1 VNPAPVLIPLVS
13 GLTGGGIA
21 TCARK
26 LAEELV
32 RRGRSVG
39 LIVHGK
45 DRSTSLPKELDPRV
59 RIFDLRD
66 LPPPDAPGVDLA
78 ALAARYEDAAR
89 DLAGSRGPV
98 VVLPSQHGECYGLCA
113 RLSQTMGERG
123 RIVGWRHS
131 AFAYDRLLVEHY
143 QACLSRAVAVGPLLA
158 AELRSVMPGRADDIV
173 AIPNA
178 VDVHEPA
185 ARTWE
190 WSPGRVLKLIYV
202 GRMEEEN
209 KRVGVLVSLA
219 GVLRRRGIPFEMELI
234 GDGPALDSLRRS
246 AVGDDAV
253 KLPGLLGAPGIRA
266 RLEHADLFMLASR
279 VEGMSMSLLEA
290 MERGCVPLVS
300 ATAHG
305 GVIRDGWNG
314 VICDLET
321 ESDAQAAEAL
331 ADGVVRAMQ
340 SELAAMAAGARQT
353 IEDHHTI
360 AAQVDA
366 YEAVIDAAAA
376 SAHRPW
382 PSDRPW
388 AFAHGGGTVPP
399 DAISRA
405 SAILEHL
412 GRTGGA
418 RVAIHG
424 SGAHTLA
431 IAAAL
436 DAHRSLLVAIA
447 DDDSSKHGRTILGL
461 PVIAPAEAASSGA
474 TDVVISSWLNQ
485 DAIWAR
491 RAVYERQGLRVHRIY
506 GAGGSGGG

>member
-21 TCARK
+21 TCARR

-39 LIVHGK
+39 LIVHGG

-66 LPPPDAPGVDLA
+66 LPPPDAPGVDLGA
-78 ALAARYEDAAR
+78 LAGRYELAAREM
-89 DLAGSRGPV
+89 AGSRGPV

-113 RLSQTMGERG
+113 RLTQTLGERV
-123 RIVGWRHS
+123 RVVGWRHS
-131 AFAYDRLLVEHY
+131 AFAYDRVLVEHY
-143 QACLSRAVAVGPLLA
+143 QACLSRVVAVAESLA
-158 AELRSVMPGRADDIV
+158 AELRSALPARAREV
-173 AIPNA
+173 AAISNT
-178 VDVHEPA
+178 VDVHAPV
-185 ARTWE
+185 ARTWK

-209 KRVGVLVSLA
+209 KRVGVLLSLA

-234 GDGPALDSLRRS
+234 GDGPALAELRRS
-246 AVGDDAV
+246 AASDDAV
-253 KLPGLLGAPGIRA
+253 KLPGLLDAAVIR
-266 RLEHADLFMLASR
+266 RGLERADLFLLPSR

-314 VICDLET
+314 FVCDLDTGE
-321 ESDAQAAEAL
+321 DATAAEAL
-331 ADGVVRAMQ
+331 ADGVARALKSDLGMV
-340 SELAAMAAGARQT
+340 AGRARKT

-366 YEAVIDAAAA
+366 YEAVIDDAAA
-376 SAHRPW
+376 SEHRPW
-382 PSDRPW
+382 PADRPW
-388 AFAHGGGTVPP
+388 VFAHSGGTVPH
-399 DAISRA
+399 DAMSRV

-412 GRTGGA
+412 GRRGGA

-461 PVIAPAEAASSGA
+461 PIIAPAEAASSGV

-485 DAIWAR
+485 EAIWAR